1 MFKKKFETLEHSTQT
16 VEEIKEAMLDKFD
29 EYDRKIGHLSRNAK
43 IAIGVSLGLS
53 LADTIILLK
62 ILKKIH

>member
-1 MFKKKFETLEHSTQT
+1 MLKKTKQAQESI
-16 VEEIKEAMLDKFD
+16 EEIKDVMLKKFD
-29 EYDRKIGHLSRNAK
+29 EYDRKIGHLSKNAK
-43 IAIGVSLGLS
+43 IAIGISLGLS

>member
-1 MFKKKFETLEHSTQT
+1 MFKKLETLEQSTQT
-16 VEEIKEAMLDKFD
+16 VEEIKEAMLGKFD
-29 EYDRKIGHLSRNAK
+29 EYDRKLGRLSKNAK

>member
-1 MFKKKFETLEHSTQT
+1 MITFKKIKCPQCGQ
-16 VEEIKEAMLDKFD
+16 IKEVMLSKFD
-29 EYDRKIGHLSRNAK
+29 EYDRKFDRMSKGAK

-53 LADTIILLK
+53 VADTIILLK

>member
-1 MFKKKFETLEHSTQT
+1 MFKKLEKSTQS
-16 VEEIKEAMLDKFD
+16 VEEIKEAMLNKFD
-29 EYDRKIGHLSRNAK
+29 EYDRKIGHLSKNAK
-43 IAIGVSLGLS
+43 IAIGISLGLS

>member
-1 MFKKKFETLEHSTQT
+1 MLKKSKQAQESI
-16 VEEIKEAMLDKFD
+16 EEIKEVMLRKFD
-29 EYDRKIGHLSRNAK
+29 EYDRKIGRLSKNAK
-43 IAIGVSLGLS
+43 IAIGISLGLS